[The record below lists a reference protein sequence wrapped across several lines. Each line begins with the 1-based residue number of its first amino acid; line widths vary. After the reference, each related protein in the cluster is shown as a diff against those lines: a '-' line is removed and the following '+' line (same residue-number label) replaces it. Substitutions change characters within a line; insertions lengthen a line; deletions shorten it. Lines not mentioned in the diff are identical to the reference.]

1 MKIWTFMI
9 LNITSMDLKI
19 TDHILGTSIAYNNGN
34 LKLLVVVILND
45 LSFYLKGFREKS
57 HIL

>member
-1 MKIWTFMI
+1 MI
-9 LNITSMDLKI
+9 LNITYMDLKI